1 MRSRWLSTFTIIGA
15 LLIVLGLVGVILGP
29 RFIYDP
35 GQIANGKEPWYY
47 LAIGALMVVNGF
59 FTPLP
64 EKKDPDPK
72 ARAQIRNGTGTV
84 EPTEAPAS
92 SREVAVSVGDQSRN
106 D

>member
-15 LLIVLGLVGVILGP
+15 LLIVLGLVGLILGP

-64 EKKDPDPK
+64 ERKEPGVKV
-72 ARAQIRNGTGTV
+72 RVQTRNGTTGAGQ
-84 EPTEAPAS
+84 PTETP
-92 SREVAVSVGDQSRN
+92 REVAVSAADPRRA